1 MGVPM
6 RVSKYDAFLNFILRV
21 FPWWPTWGWTFSPT
35 YWLFLFLLLSRR
47 HLLPCLLF
55 IWSPPSA
62 CWSLSIRCS
71 ILLLYSVLCS
81 FHFLAIYSYPFGA
94 VFWLCCLSLSL
105 SDSRVCNACWWG
117 RMLGLKKLK
126 NWIERRLRL
135 SPNCLLMKVNS
146 LWSISSKWLSEPL
159 SWMRILIFVG
169 VSKRPSFKRY
179 VCSFFLVFEWCSEY

>member
-1 MGVPM
+1 MYLWEYQSM
-6 RVSKYDAFLNFILRV
+6 MFFK
-21 FPWWPTWGWTFSPT
+21 T
-35 YWLFLFLLLSRR
+35 LFLEFSLDGQLGGEHSHQPIDCSSPFFFLGDISSPASSLFNL
-47 HLLPCLLF
+47 HLPPVGLF
-55 IWSPPSA
+55 PFA
-62 CWSLSIRCS
+62 VQFCS
-71 ILLLYSVLCS
+71 CIQFSVH
-81 FHFLAIYSYPFGA
+81 FIFLAIYSYPFGA